1 MKLKATKKSDVALQA
16 LRMFADSSVVLSGK
30 EVAARLK
37 VSTVLLSQSLKP
49 LVEAGWVTSR
59 SGPDGGY
66 ILTTGLKKVSVLDVI
81 EAVEGPIISSEC
93 VNSDRRCG
101 IDPPCSMHQIWATTR
116 TALRKSLSQQSAI

>member
-37 VSTVLLSQSLKP
+37 VSTVLLSQCLKP

-81 EAVEGPIISSEC
+81 EAVEGPIISSVC
-93 VNSDRRCG
+93 VISDRRCG